1 MQPSTSSATV
11 VVLVPENIEAL
22 NVANFIKRDQIR
34 FGSGAM
40 NICDEDDGTQLV
52 IEIDGELSMKDGSP
66 WSYPFN
72 RVVSEFPGVG
82 IRVSW
87 HDVLKGEAREQLFGT
102 VPPEE
107 GSDTGGDAND
117 FTENAE
123 DQSEEL
129 TEEEEMPTESLLEN
143 AIRGPKISK
152 VLRPELERVTG
163 SQQGIAVQTI
173 TQIYS
178 REIEEAQAGKP
189 KASFATILCEH
200 SYLGEAFAMNFAK
213 VVNDVEDKSYPVW
226 KQNAGEQTPWDF
238 IGENARGF
246 LIINDLS
253 SFFQAFIPEHD
264 EHGRRSQIAEKIYDN
279 LTNGRILNPE
289 TGEFIKFQ
297 DIWFI
302 LATNRGW
309 DADLSQD
316 VTSAG
321 DIQEFRTELYQHIHA
336 RLSPGGNENLEGMMF
351 NLFPKE
357 NLVLLRKLTA
367 LDYFRMLD
375 CYCKELKNQKS
386 IDVTFNEDSKLLL
399 LLSVQTVPGLS
410 AANLLAEFRDLERAI
425 LERADLDNVGTI
437 DKNQPLKINITSDAA
452 KDWLRK
458 RMEGVPL
465 RVLLIDDDPRLQKEL
480 EARICDPD
488 FIGPN
493 KVQFF
498 RQEKANPDAV
508 VTYEPDLILLDWGLT
523 EQDNTLTPE
532 RFIQLLRT
540 DNPGIPVFL
549 FTEQASKKADMNSAV
564 KKYGI
569 SGGIDLTGE
578 GQDEVQYAAGTGADG
593 GLKEMLLHLIYDNMI
608 QREQLKRVDFGAP
621 EFKID
626 SVANNTIECDLLSI
640 PPKTTSTEHEFYSV
654 VESVDLSFKDV
665 WGLGY
670 AKDRLM
676 RAANMII
683 NDKAI
688 RALDAKPPSGF
699 LIIGPPGCGKTFLA
713 CALAGEVNIPFIQT
727 TGAKLKGNLPETD
740 SAFSPFEIE
749 HEAPVSRRRSAAL
762 SNSKVAKLF
771 EAAREMAPCIVFID
785 EFHEI
790 VLEPDILTCMDGFGK
805 SDKNI
810 LVIVATNIL
819 GIKYDRRVNTAL
831 WRPGRIEEEL
841 GVDLPN
847 RNLRRIQFINRFPK
861 LFDNRDLLIERF
873 NGVFGKDHLN
883 SVATLNL
890 DELVRKTAGWE
901 DTQID
906 DLRAVAS
913 DIAKGK
919 EENKNVIDWADVEKA
934 LGDDAVNSQKTS
946 KNAQLLSRLV
956 YRTTGWT
963 PAQLI
968 RLFRESVLEAAH
980 LSNNGEPDGIS
991 AEALENASIRIGPSG
1006 RKSHDEDLRSE
1017 EDKEM
1022 TAWHEAGHAIARY
1035 LLKFKKNKEHR
1046 IDFLTRELHAGAL
1059 GRLSWQMDETASKTS
1074 KRDIKDRIIGCLAG
1088 RESEII
1094 LADIRGY
1101 DSEEQITSGA
1111 SGDLRT
1117 ATMEAREAILGL
1129 GMDEDF
1135 GPVVYSFESEDYD
1148 SHLEGLPHERVK
1160 AWMEEGVKDAAKL
1173 LKDNFEALKAVAEAL
1188 NAKGH
1193 LHHDEIAELIEANP
1207 PVPQSGAASSALPSI
1222 QSSNGSSV
1230 SGGASNNEDSAKPI
1244 GVEGQAVESTQELES
1259 MK

>member
-1 MQPSTSSATV
+1 MG
-11 VVLVPENIEAL
+11 
-22 NVANFIKRDQIR
+22 FYRRKR
-34 FGSGAM
+34 
-40 NICDEDDGTQLV
+40 
-52 IEIDGELSMKDGSP
+52 
-66 WSYPFN
+66 
-72 RVVSEFPGVG
+72 
-82 IRVSW
+82 
-87 HDVLKGEAREQLFGT
+87 
-102 VPPEE
+102 
-107 GSDTGGDAND
+107 
-117 FTENAE
+117 
-123 DQSEEL
+123 
-129 TEEEEMPTESLLEN
+129 
-143 AIRGPKISK
+143 
-152 VLRPELERVTG
+152 
-163 SQQGIAVQTI
+163 QGI
-173 TQIYS
+173 
-178 REIEEAQAGKP
+178 
-189 KASFATILCEH
+189 
-200 SYLGEAFAMNFAK
+200 SYHL
-213 VVNDVEDKSYPVW
+213 
-226 KQNAGEQTPWDF
+226 
-238 IGENARGF
+238 
-246 LIINDLS
+246 NDLS
-253 SFFQAFIPEHD
+253 SFFQAFFRD
-264 EHGRRSQIAEKIYDN
+264 RDAHGRGNRIAEEIYDN
-279 LTNGRILNPE
+279 LTNGRILNPD

-302 LATNRGW
+302 LATNQGW

-321 DIQEFRTELYQHIHA
+321 DIQEFRTELYQHIRA

-375 CYCKELKNQKS
+375 CYCAELKNQKS
-386 IDVTFNEDSKLLL
+386 IDVTFNKDSKLLL

-425 LERADLDNVGTI
+425 LERADLTNVGVI

-465 RVLLIDDDPRLQKEL
+465 RVLLIDDDPRLQKAL

-523 EQDNTLTPE
+523 EQDETLTPE
-532 RFIQLLRT
+532 RFIQLHRT

-621 EFKID
+621 EFKVD

-640 PPKTTSTEHEFYSV
+640 PPKTKSTEHEFYSV

-665 WGLGY
+665 WGLEY
-670 AKDRLM
+670 AKERLW
-676 RAANMII
+676 RAASMII

-699 LIIGPPGCGKTFLA
+699 LITGPPGCGKTFLA
-713 CALAGEVNIPFIQT
+713 CALAGERDIPFIQT
-727 TGAKLKGNLPETD
+727 TGAKLNGNLPE
-740 SAFSPFEIE
+740 FEIE
-749 HEAPVSRRRSAAL
+749 HEAPVSRRRSAAR

-790 VLEPDILTCMDGFGK
+790 VRDPDILTCMDGFEK

-810 LVIVATNIL
+810 LVIVATNYW
-819 GIKYDRRVNTAL
+819 GIKSPKASNPAL

-847 RNLRRIQFINRFPK
+847 RNLRRIQFIKRFPE
-861 LFDNRDLLIERF
+861 LFDNRDLLIKRF
-873 NGVFGKDHLN
+873 NGIFGKAQLN
-883 SVATLNL
+883 SVSTLNL
-890 DELVRKTAGWE
+890 DKLVMKTAGWE
-901 DTQID
+901 DRQID
-906 DLRAVAS
+906 NLRAVAS

-934 LGDDAVNSQKTS
+934 LGDNSVNSQKTS

-963 PAQLI
+963 PARLI

-980 LSNNGEPDGIS
+980 LCENGEPDGIS

-1006 RKSHDEDLRSE
+1006 NKSHDEDLRSE
-1017 EDKEM
+1017 EDKE
-1022 TAWHEAGHAIARY
+1022 
-1035 LLKFKKNKEHR
+1035 N
-1046 IDFLTRELHAGAL
+1046 D
-1059 GRLSWQMDETASKTS
+1059 RLA
-1074 KRDIKDRIIGCLAG
+1074 
-1088 RESEII
+1088 
-1094 LADIRGY
+1094 
-1101 DSEEQITSGA
+1101 
-1111 SGDLRT
+1111 
-1117 ATMEAREAILGL
+1117 
-1129 GMDEDF
+1129 
-1135 GPVVYSFESEDYD
+1135 
-1148 SHLEGLPHERVK
+1148 
-1160 AWMEEGVKDAAKL
+1160 
-1173 LKDNFEALKAVAEAL
+1173 
-1188 NAKGH
+1188 
-1193 LHHDEIAELIEANP
+1193 
-1207 PVPQSGAASSALPSI
+1207 
-1222 QSSNGSSV
+1222 
-1230 SGGASNNEDSAKPI
+1230 
-1244 GVEGQAVESTQELES
+1244 
-1259 MK
+1259 